1 MERDSRTLYRRLLG
15 HVAPYWRIFA
25 LSILAMVVLAL
36 TEPAIA
42 TILKP
47 TLDGTFVDKNVDTL
61 GTMAL
66 VLVGLF
72 FVRGVSGF
80 VSSVCLAWVGHKLVM
95 DLRVAVF
102 DKLTCLPARYFDQT
116 TTGSLIS
123 KVTFDA
129 GQVAEAGTSV
139 LTVLIRDSL
148 AIIGLLA
155 WMIYL
160 NWKLTLVFLIAAPF
174 VVAIVRY
181 FSSRLRK
188 MSKNLQT
195 SMGEVTHVL
204 DETIS
209 GQRIVRTFGGQE
221 QERERFT
228 SGVNRARQF
237 QVKFA
242 SAAHAVAPIAQF
254 VTALALAVLLYIAGR
269 QFVEGEISPGTF
281 MSFFAAMAML
291 FSPLKRLTSVNG
303 PLQRGLA
310 AADSVFGMIDEP
322 AEADEG
328 TRTLSRCR
336 GHLEFK
342 DVSFRYE
349 KENSGGVTSLSFVIE
364 PGETIALVGPSG
376 GGKSTLVNLIP
387 RFYTP
392 DSGQILLDGV
402 DTKTLTLA
410 SLRRQIGLVSQ
421 DVVIFND
428 TVRNNIAYGAL
439 AGADDAEVVKAAEA
453 AHAREFIDTLPQGF
467 DTVLGQRGVGLSGG
481 QRQRIAIARAF
492 LKDAPVLILD
502 EATSA
507 LDSESERH
515 IQEALEELRRGRTT
529 IVIAHRLSTI
539 EWADRILVMS
549 GGRIVESG
557 THEKLLKI
565 NNLYAGLYRI
575 QFARQSEPLSA
586 AGAK

>member
-42 TILKP
+42 AILKP

-439 AGADDAEVVKAAEA
+439 AGADDSEVVKAAEA

>member
-1 MERDSRTLYRRLLG
+1 
-15 HVAPYWRIFA
+15 
-25 LSILAMVVLAL
+25 
-36 TEPAIA
+36 
-42 TILKP
+42 
-47 TLDGTFVDKNVDTL
+47 
-61 GTMAL
+61 
-66 VLVGLF
+66 
-72 FVRGVSGF
+72 
-80 VSSVCLAWVGHKLVM
+80 
-95 DLRVAVF
+95 
-102 DKLTCLPARYFDQT
+102 PARYFDQT

-155 WMIYL
+155 WMLYL

-254 VTALALAVLLYIAGR
+254 VTAVALAVLLYIAGR

-328 TRTLSRCR
+328 TRTLSRCG

-349 KENSGGVTSLSFVIE
+349 KEKSGGVTSLSFVIE

>member
-42 TILKP
+42 AILKP

>member
-1 MERDSRTLYRRLLG
+1 MERDSRILYSRLLG

-25 LSILAMVVLAL
+25 LSILSMVVLAL

-42 TILKP
+42 AILKP

-72 FVRGVSGF
+72 FVRGVSAF
-80 VSSVCLAWVGHKLVM
+80 TSSVCLAWVGHKLVM

-102 DKLTCLPARYFDQT
+102 DKLTCLPARYFDRT

-129 GQVAEAGTSV
+129 GQVAEAGTHV

-155 WMIYL
+155 WMVYL

-181 FSSRLRK
+181 FSSRLRQ

-209 GQRIVRTFGGQE
+209 GQRIVRTFGGQA

-254 VTALALAVLLYIAGR
+254 VTAVALAVLLYIAGR

-328 TRTLSRCR
+328 TRTIGRSS
-336 GHLEFK
+336 GHLEFRN
-342 DVSFRYE
+342 VSFAYE
-349 KENSGGVTSLSFVIE
+349 QGKTGGVEHLSFVIE

-387 RFYTP
+387 RFYVP

-428 TVRNNIAYGAL
+428 TVRNNIAYGSL
-439 AGADDAEVVKAAEA
+439 AGADDSEVVKAAEA
-453 AHAREFIDTLPQGF
+453 AHAREFIDKLPRGF

-492 LKDAPVLILD
+492 LKDAPLLILD
-502 EATSA
+502 EATSS

-557 THEKLLKI
+557 THEKLLEI
-565 NNLYAGLYRI
+565 NNLYAGLYHI
-575 QFARQSEPLSA
+575 QFARQAEPLSA
-586 AGAK
+586 AGAE

>member
-1 MERDSRTLYRRLLG
+1 MERDSRTLYSRLLG

-25 LSILAMVVLAL
+25 LGIFAMVVLAI
-36 TEPAIA
+36 TEPVIA
-42 TILKP
+42 AILKP
-47 TLDGTFVDKNVDTL
+47 TLDGTFVDKDMDTL

-72 FVRGVSGF
+72 FVRGVSAF
-80 VSSVCLAWVGHKLVM
+80 ASALCLAWVGHRLVM
-95 DLRVAVF
+95 DLRIAVF
-102 DKLTCLPARYFDQT
+102 DKLTCLPAGFFDRN
-116 TTGSLIS
+116 TTGSLMS
-123 KVTFDA
+123 KITFDA
-129 GQVAEAGTSV
+129 GQVAEAGTHV

-155 WMIYL
+155 WMLYL
-160 NWKLTLVFLIAAPF
+160 NWKLSFIVFIAAPF
-174 VVAIVRY
+174 VVGIVSY
-181 FSSRLRK
+181 FSSRLRQ

-195 SMGEVTHVL
+195 SMGDVTHIL
-204 DETIS
+204 DETIT
-209 GQRIVRTFGGQE
+209 GQRIVRTFGGQA

-228 SGVNRARQF
+228 KGVNRARQY

-242 SAAHAVAPIAQF
+242 SAANAVAPIGQF
-254 VTALALAVLLYIAGR
+254 IAAVALAVILYMAGQ
-269 QFVEGEISPGTF
+269 QFVDGEISPGTF
-281 MSFFAAMAML
+281 VSFFAAMAML
-291 FSPLKRLTSVNG
+291 FSPLKRLTSVNA

-322 AEADEG
+322 AETDEG
-328 TRTLSRCR
+328 RKTLPRCR
-336 GHLEFK
+336 GRLEFK
-342 DVSFRYE
+342 DVSFAYDKGER
-349 KENSGGVTSLSFVIE
+349 GGVDSLSFVID

-387 RFYTP
+387 RFYVP
-392 DSGQILLDGV
+392 DCGEILLDGV
-402 DTKTLTLA
+402 DTRTLTLA
-410 SLRRQIGLVSQ
+410 SLRRHIGLVSQ

-428 TVRNNIAYGAL
+428 TVCNNIAYGAL
-439 AGADDAEVVKAAEA
+439 AGAGDADVVKAAEA
-453 AHAREFIDTLPQGF
+453 AHAREFIDELPQGF

-502 EATSA
+502 EATSS

-515 IQEALEELRRGRTT
+515 VQEALEVLRRGRTT

-539 EWADRILVMS
+539 KWADRILVMR

-557 THEKLLKI
+557 THEALLKK
-565 NNLYAGLYRI
+565 NDLYAGLYHI

-586 AGAK
+586 AGAE

>member
-1 MERDSRTLYRRLLG
+1 MERDSRILYSRLLG
-15 HVAPYWRIFA
+15 HVAPYWRIFG
-25 LSILAMVVLAL
+25 LSILSMVVLAL

-42 TILKP
+42 AILKP

-72 FVRGVSGF
+72 FVRGLSAF
-80 VSSVCLAWVGHKLVM
+80 TSSVCLAWVGHKLVM

-102 DKLTCLPARYFDQT
+102 DKLTCLPARYFDRT

-129 GQVAEAGTSV
+129 GQVAEAGTHV
-139 LTVLIRDSL
+139 LTVLIRDFL
-148 AIIGLLA
+148 AITGLLA
-155 WMIYL
+155 WMVYL

-174 VVAIVRY
+174 VVIIVRY
-181 FSSRLRK
+181 FSSRLRQ

-228 SGVNRARQF
+228 YGVNRARQF

-254 VTALALAVLLYIAGR
+254 VTAVALAVLLYIAGR
-269 QFVEGEISPGTF
+269 QFVKGEISPGTF
-281 MSFFAAMAML
+281 VSFFAAMAML

-328 TRTLSRCR
+328 TTTLGRCVGR
-336 GHLEFK
+336 LEFR
-342 DVSFRYE
+342 DVHFSYE
-349 KENSGGVTSLSFVIE
+349 KGKAGGVEHLSFVIE

-387 RFYTP
+387 RFYVP
-392 DSGQILLDGV
+392 DSGRILLDEV
-402 DTKTLTLA
+402 DTRTLTLA

-439 AGADDAEVVKAAEA
+439 AGAGDSEVVKAAEA
-453 AHAREFIDTLPQGF
+453 AHAREFIDQLPRGF

-502 EATSA
+502 EATSS

-515 IQEALEELRRGRTT
+515 IQEALEVLRQGRTT

-565 NNLYAGLYRI
+565 NNLYAGLYHI
-575 QFARQSEPLSA
+575 QFARQAEPLSA
-586 AGAK
+586 AGAE

>member
-1 MERDSRTLYRRLLG
+1 MERHSRILYSRLLG
-15 HVAPYWRIFA
+15 QVAPYWRIFG
-25 LSILAMVVLAL
+25 LSILSMVVLAL

-42 TILKP
+42 AILKP
-47 TLDGTFVDKNVDTL
+47 TLDGTFIDKNVDTL

-72 FVRGVSGF
+72 FVRGVSAF
-80 VSSVCLAWVGHKLVM
+80 TSSVCLAWVGHKLVM

-102 DKLTCLPARYFDQT
+102 DKLTCLPARYFDRT

-129 GQVAEAGTSV
+129 GQVAEAGTHV

-148 AIIGLLA
+148 AIVGLLA
-155 WMIYL
+155 WMVYL

-181 FSSRLRK
+181 FSSRLRQ

-221 QERERFT
+221 QERQRFT
-228 SGVNRARQF
+228 SGVNRARRF

-254 VTALALAVLLYIAGR
+254 VTAVALAVLLYIAGR

-322 AEADEG
+322 EEADEG
-328 TRTLSRCR
+328 TRTLGRCS

-342 DVSFRYE
+342 SVSFSYE
-349 KENSGGVTSLSFVIE
+349 KGNSGGVESLNFVIQ

-387 RFYTP
+387 RFYVP

-410 SLRRQIGLVSQ
+410 SLRKQIGLVSQ
-421 DVVIFND
+421 YVVIFND

-439 AGADDAEVVKAAEA
+439 AGADDSDVVKAAEA
-453 AHAREFIDTLPQGF
+453 AHAHEFIDKLPRGF

-502 EATSA
+502 EATSS

-515 IQEALEELRRGRTT
+515 IQEALEVLRQGRTT

-549 GGRIVESG
+549 EGRIVESG

-565 NNLYAGLYRI
+565 NKLYAGLYHI
-575 QFARQSEPLSA
+575 QFARQAEPLSA
-586 AGAK
+586 AGAE

>member
-42 TILKP
+42 AILKP

-72 FVRGVSGF
+72 FVRGISAF

-188 MSKNLQT
+188 MSKSLQT

-322 AEADEG
+322 AETDEG

-349 KENSGGVTSLSFVIE
+349 KEKSGGVTSLSFVIE

-387 RFYTP
+387 RFYTA

-515 IQEALEELRRGRTT
+515 IQEALEVLRRGRTT

-539 EWADRILVMS
+539 EFADRILVMS

-557 THEKLLKI
+557 SHEKLLKI

>member
-25 LSILAMVVLAL
+25 LSVLSMVVLAL

-42 TILKP
+42 AILKP

-72 FVRGVSGF
+72 LVRGVTAF
-80 VSSVCLAWVGHKLVM
+80 TSSVCLAWVGHRLVM

-102 DKLTCLPARYFDQT
+102 DKLTCLPARYFDRN

-148 AIIGLLA
+148 AIIGLLG

-160 NWKLTLVFLIAAPF
+160 NWKLTLVFLISAPF

-181 FSSRLRK
+181 FSSRLRR

-254 VTALALAVLLYIAGR
+254 VTAVALAVLLYIAGR

-328 TRTLSRCR
+328 TRTLGRCR

-342 DVSFRYE
+342 DVSFAYE
-349 KENSGGVTSLSFVIE
+349 KEKSGGVESLSFVIE

-402 DTKTLTLA
+402 DTRTLTLA
-410 SLRRQIGLVSQ
+410 SLRRHIGLVSQ

-439 AGADDAEVVKAAEA
+439 AGADDSEVVKAAEA
-453 AHAREFIDTLPQGF
+453 AHAREYIDKLPHGF

-502 EATSA
+502 EATSS

-515 IQEALEELRRGRTT
+515 IQEALEVLRRGRTT

-557 THEKLLKI
+557 THEALLKV
-565 NNLYAGLYRI
+565 NNLYAGLYHI

-586 AGAK
+586 AGAE

>member
-1 MERDSRTLYRRLLG
+1 MERDSRNLYSRLLG
-15 HVAPYWRIFA
+15 HVVPYWRIFA
-25 LSILAMVVLAL
+25 LSILSMVVLAL

-42 TILKP
+42 AILKP

-72 FVRGVSGF
+72 FVRGLSAF
-80 VSSVCLAWVGHKLVM
+80 TSSVCLAWVGHKLVM

-102 DKLTCLPARYFDQT
+102 DKLTCLPARYFDRT

-129 GQVAEAGTSV
+129 GQVAEAGTHV

-148 AIIGLLA
+148 AITGLLA
-155 WMIYL
+155 WMVYL

-174 VVAIVRY
+174 VVGIVRY

-209 GQRIVRTFGGQE
+209 GQRIVRTFGGQA

-254 VTALALAVLLYIAGR
+254 VTAVALAVLLYIAGR

-310 AADSVFGMIDEP
+310 AADSVFAMIDEP

-328 TRTLSRCR
+328 TKTLGRCVGR
-336 GHLEFK
+336 LEFK
-342 DVSFRYE
+342 DVSFAYE
-349 KENSGGVTSLSFVIE
+349 KDKAGGVQHLSFVIE

-387 RFYTP
+387 RFYVP

-402 DTKTLTLA
+402 DTRTLTLA

-453 AHAREFIDTLPQGF
+453 AHAREFIDNLPRGF

-502 EATSA
+502 EATSS

-515 IQEALEELRRGRTT
+515 IQEALEVLRRGRTT

-557 THEKLLKI
+557 THEKLLEM
-565 NNLYAGLYRI
+565 NNLYAGLYHI

-586 AGAK
+586 AGAE

>member
-1 MERDSRTLYRRLLG
+1 MERDSRILYSRLLG

-25 LSILAMVVLAL
+25 LAILAMVVLAI

-42 TILKP
+42 AILKP
-47 TLDGTFVDKNVDTL
+47 TLDGTFVDKDMDTV

-72 FVRGVSGF
+72 FVRGVTAYTSAI
-80 VSSVCLAWVGHKLVM
+80 CLAWVGHKLVM

-102 DKLTCLPARYFDQT
+102 EKLVCLPTRYFDRS

-123 KVTFDA
+123 KITFDA
-129 GQVAEAGTSV
+129 GQVAEAGTQV

-148 AIIGLLA
+148 AIAGLLG

-160 NWKLTLVFLIAAPF
+160 NWKLTLIALLSAPL
-174 VVAIVRY
+174 VIVIVRY
-181 FSSRLRK
+181 FSQRLRR
-188 MSKNLQT
+188 MSENLQT

-209 GQRIVRTFGGQE
+209 GQRIVRTFGGQDK
-221 QERERFT
+221 ERTKFT
-228 SGVNRARQF
+228 DGVNRARQY

-242 SAAHAVAPIAQF
+242 SAAHGVAPIAQF
-254 VTALALAVLLYIAGR
+254 ITAIALAVILYIAGK
-269 QFVEGEISPGTF
+269 QFIEGDISPGTF

-291 FSPLKRLTSVNG
+291 FSPLKRLTNVNG

-310 AADSVFGMIDEP
+310 AAHSVFAMIDEP
-322 AEADEG
+322 AEKDVG
-328 TRTLSRCR
+328 TIEISDCNGR
-336 GHLEFK
+336 LEFRN
-342 DVSFRYE
+342 VSFSYAGE
-349 KENSGGVTSLSFVIE
+349 KGGGVESLNFVVK
-364 PGETIALVGPSG
+364 PGETVALVGSSG
-376 GGKSTLVNLIP
+376 SGKSTLVNLIP
-387 RFYTP
+387 RFYVP
-392 DSGQILLDGV
+392 DTGQILLDGI
-402 DTKTLTLA
+402 DIQTLTLG
-410 SLRRQIGLVSQ
+410 SLRRQIGWVGQ

-428 TVRNNIAYGAL
+428 SVRNNIAYGSL
-439 AGADDAEVVKAAEA
+439 ADADDSGILEAAKA
-453 AHAREFIDTLPQGF
+453 AHALEFIDCLPKGL

-492 LKDAPVLILD
+492 LKDAPILILD

-515 IQEALEELRRGRTT
+515 IQQALEGLRQGRTT

-539 EWADRILVMS
+539 EWADRIMVMS

-557 THEKLLKI
+557 THETLLEN
-565 NNLYAGLYRI
+565 NNLYAGLYHF
-575 QFARQSEPLSA
+575 QFSRQAEPIPA